1 MNDQLQASE
10 NQTRTRVFVIGG
22 VRLME
27 EASMAGK
34 TNADIQQMLKPLY
47 PQVENATLRERL
59 DEASGLTIVEF
70 IPRPGRKG

>member
-1 MNDQLQASE
+1 MSDQLQTSA
-10 NQTRTRVFVIGG
+10 NPTRVFVIGG

-27 EASMAGK
+27 EASMSGK

-47 PQVENATLRERL
+47 PQVENATLRERF
-59 DEASGLTIVEF
+59 DEASGLTVVEF